1 MPISDEKI
9 MQGKDICHYHLC
21 RKRTQ
26 TNICDYCG
34 DHFCKD
40 HLDAKPVWAGDPGSS
55 AANANT
61 GTPESGHPCPP
72 YHFRGERARIG
83 VSQEQSI
90 DKADESLQTT
100 PHKPLSPNI
109 AEPAEYPYFDI
120 LKGVLFLDKH
130 VYGQIKSNSA
140 PLVPLALLLA
150 SVYLGSSILAGL
162 TSGYSFRPTD
172 LISSM
177 LLSFL
182 IISVTYIAGVR
193 FFNGRSAFSRF
204 WRAAAYAQMPFIVTG
219 SAALILAMASGQG
232 MIFLYGI
239 IAGAI
244 WTIMSTI
251 QAIKTTQ
258 GLSAMG
264 AVMNLIVGMMI
275 LAGAI
280 YGLGVLITNL
290 TDVWPGM
297 GEFGA
302 S

>member
-1 MPISDEKI
+1 MSISDEKI
-9 MQGKDICHYHLC
+9 IQGKDICHYHLC

-26 TNICDYCG
+26 TSICDYCG

-40 HLDAKPVWAGDPGSS
+40 HIEAKPVWAGDSGSS
-55 AANANT
+55 QANT
-61 GTPESGHPCPP
+61 GVPDTGHPCPP
-72 YHFRGERARIG
+72 YHFRGERARMG

-90 DKADESLQTT
+90 DKAGESLQTT
-100 PHKPLSPNI
+100 PQNPISPNI
-109 AEPAEYPYFDI
+109 AEPAEYPYFGL

-130 VYGQIKSNSA
+130 VYGQIKASST

-150 SVYLGSSILAGL
+150 SAYLGSITLAGL
-162 TSGYSFRPTD
+162 TSGDYSFRPAD

-182 IISVTYIAGVR
+182 AISVTYIAGIR

-204 WRAAAYAQMPFIVTG
+204 WKAAAYAQIPFIVIG
-219 SAALILAMASGQG
+219 SAALILAMVSGQG

-244 WTIMSTI
+244 WTIPSTI

-258 GLSAMG
+258 GISAVG
-264 AVMNLIVGMMI
+264 AAANLIVGMII
-275 LAGAI
+275 LAVAI
-280 YGLGVLITNL
+280 YAVGVLLTNL
-290 TDVWPGM
+290 TDVWPGI
-297 GEFGA
+297 GEAGTG
-302 S
+302 